1 MSATLAGPKLVAP
14 GASPP
19 GAAARVIDPRI
30 VEMRQRCDVRLAE
43 LRTDRTTFE
52 LDWREISELIVP
64 QRGRYIAQ
72 TMPRRPRRVGHR
84 ILDPTATK
92 AHQRLAAFCMA
103 GITNPAL
110 SWFRLGVGD
119 DAASDDPAVKEYL
132 AECQRRMF
140 RVLSSGNFYNSLH
153 QVYEEI
159 AAFGTGAM
167 ICLQDYHDVMRFYPL
182 TTGEYYLALDE
193 RQEVGT
199 LYREYSLTI
208 AQIVAQFGYENCS
221 TSTQS
226 LYDARRL
233 SGMVI
238 VIHAIERN
246 LDRKPGKAGQAGKL
260 YTSAYFERGIVD
272 RFLKLEGFDQKPFIA
287 PRWSALSGDAY
298 GQGPGLQAMPDV
310 KSLQVNARQLTE
322 AGEKLVNPPVQGDS
336 RYQSGYLGLLPGDV
350 NWLTGLDTQK
360 DGGLR
365 PIFQVPPNVSVLQA
379 SGQAYRDTIKET
391 FFNDLILSI
400 SQMDGVQ
407 PRNEMEINERRT
419 EKMLML
425 GPMLERFY
433 SEALAP
439 VIRIVFDV
447 MQRGRLMPPPPPA
460 LHGLQIEPGF
470 ISVLAQAQKAVGTSS
485 LEQFLKFTGSLAG
498 IWQGVIDIVDSDA
511 VVTEYGADLEINPK
525 LIRDPA
531 AVQAMRADAAQKA
544 QMAQLLQ
551 ATPALAQ
558 AGKTAASIMPGGAAG
573 ALGQQGG
580 TGGGG
585 AQ

>member
-1 MSATLAGPKLVAP
+1 
-14 GASPP
+14 
-19 GAAARVIDPRI
+19 
-30 VEMRQRCDVRLAE
+30 MRERCDVRLTE
-43 LRTDRTTFE
+43 LKTDRTTYE
-52 LDWREISELIVP
+52 ADWREISEYIVP
-64 QRGRYIAQ
+64 KRGRYLVP
-72 TMPRRPRRVGHR
+72 TTPRRPRRTGHR
-84 ILDPTATK
+84 ILDPMGTK

-119 DAASDDPAVKEYL
+119 DAASDDPDVKEYL
-132 AECQRRMF
+132 AECQKRMF
-140 RVLSSGNFYNSLH
+140 RVLSSGNFYNALH

-159 AAFGTGAM
+159 AGFGSAAM

-182 TTGEYYLALDE
+182 TCGEFYLALDE

-199 LYREYSLTI
+199 LYREYSLT
-208 AQIVAQFGYENCS
+208 VAQLVAEFGYENCS
-221 TSTQS
+221 VSTQS

-233 SGMVI
+233 SGLVVI
-238 VIHAIERN
+238 VHAIERN
-246 LDRKPGKAGQAGKL
+246 LDRVQGRAGWRGKPFSSL
-260 YTSAYFERGIVD
+260 YMERGCSD
-272 RFLKLEGFDQKPFIA
+272 RFLRMEGFDQKPFIA
-287 PRWSALSGDAY
+287 PRWDALSGDAY
-298 GQGPGLQAMPDV
+298 GSGPGWQALPDV
-310 KSLQVNARQLTE
+310 KSLQVGVRQLTE
-322 AGEKLVNPPVQGDS
+322 AGEKLVNPPVQGDA
-336 RYQSGYLGLLPGDV
+336 RFQNGFLGLLPGDV
-350 NWLTGLDTQK
+350 NWLSGMDQAK

-365 PIFQVPPNVSVLQA
+365 PIFSVPPNVSVLQTTVA
-379 SGQAYRDTIKET
+379 SYRDTIKET

-400 SQMDGVQ
+400 SEMDGVQ

-447 MQRGRLMPPPPPA
+447 MQRGRLLPPPPKA
-460 LHGLQIEPGF
+460 LHGSQIEPAF

-498 IWQGVIDIVDSDA
+498 VWQGVIDTVDADA
-511 VVTEYGADLEINPK
+511 VVSEYASDLEINPK
-525 LIRDPA
+525 LIRAPEQ
-531 AVQAMRADAAQKA
+531 VEAMRKDAAQKA
-544 QMAQLLQ
+544 QMQQLLQ

-558 AGKTAASIMPGGAAG
+558 AGKTAASIMPGGASQ
-573 ALGQQGG
+573 ALAQQ
-580 TGGGG
+580 TGGPAPA